1 MKYYAGIGSRE
12 TPGDILTEMTRIAK
26 ELHGSKYIL
35 RSGGAIGADTAFEKG
50 SGDLKEIFKAN
61 DATEEAIEYAS
72 KFHPAWDRCNEYA
85 RKLHGRNAMIILGK
99 DLQTPVS
106 VVYCYTKNGKDIGG
120 TGLGMRIAWANDIKV
135 YNLYGKLK

>member
-12 TPGDILTEMTRIAK
+12 TPGNVLADMTRIAK
-26 ELHGSKYIL
+26 ELHCSHYIL
-35 RSGGAIGADTAFEKG
+35 RSGGAIGADTAFESG
-50 SGDLKEIFKAN
+50 AGDLKEIFKAK

-85 RKLHGRNAMIILGK
+85 RQLHGRNAMIILGR

-120 TGLGMRIAWANDIKV
+120 TGLGMRIAWANNIKV
-135 YNLYGKLK
+135 YNLHGKTK